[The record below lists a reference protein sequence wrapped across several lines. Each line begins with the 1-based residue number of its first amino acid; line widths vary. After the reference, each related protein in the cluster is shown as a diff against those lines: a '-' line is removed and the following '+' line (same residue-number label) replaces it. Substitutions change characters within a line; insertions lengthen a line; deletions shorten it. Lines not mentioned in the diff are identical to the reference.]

1 MELSAI
7 VLIFCPLYIGVD
19 WQQVQKD
26 YEKVKALAWSVWHQ
40 KDWTNVFLLYLL
52 AQQDYIFLVPDD
64 YAYLL
69 RHFLDQRADTHGGV
83 V

>member
-7 VLIFCPLYIGVD
+7 VLILCPLYIGVD
-19 WQQVQKD
+19 WQQIQKD
-26 YEKVKALAWSVWHQ
+26 HEKVKTFACSVWNQ
-40 KDWTNVFLLYLL
+40 EYWTNILLLYLL
-52 AQQDYIFLVPDD
+52 AQQDYILLVPDD